1 MFCTHETDQLPLLQL
16 DHIFFYQYLFF
27 TIEAFN
33 TVLTRAKV
41 TQTFG
46 LFNKEYVTNKVF
58 GANQVFIDNNVFI

>member
-33 TVLTRAKV
+33 TVLTKAKV
-41 TQTFG
+41 TQTLG
-46 LFNKEYVTNKVF
+46 LFNKE
-58 GANQVFIDNNVFI
+58 